1 MLSAQTQFFILCLEA
16 NAEIK
21 VGKGQLAEAGLGVD
35 LATKIKKCKK
45 VQQIN
50 ILYKN

>member
-35 LATKIKKCKK
+35 LATKIQTCET
-45 VQQIN
+45 VHQIN
-50 ILYKN
+50 EFDKN